1 MATAVIRTGGK
12 QYRVA
17 EGETLV
23 VERLEGDPGTKV
35 EFGEVLMLSGDT
47 VKVGKPIVAGAKVSG
62 EIVEQGRG
70 EKLTI
75 FKFKRRKK
83 YRRKMGHRQE
93 LTSVK
98 ITGISG

>member
-17 EGETLV
+17 EGDTLV
-23 VERLEGDPGTKV
+23 VERLEGDPGKKV
-35 EFGEVLMLSGDT
+35 EFTDVLMVAGDSI
-47 VKVGKPIVAGAKVSG
+47 KVGKPTVAGAKVSA

-70 EKLTI
+70 EKITS

-83 YRRKMGHRQE
+83 YHRKMGHRQE
-93 LTSVK
+93 LTAVK
-98 ITGISG
+98 ITGIQG

>member
-17 EGETLV
+17 EGDTLV
-23 VERLEGDPGTKV
+23 VEYLVGDPGTKV
-35 EFGEVLMLSGDT
+35 EFTDVLLLSGDS
-47 VKVGKPIVAGAKVSG
+47 VKVGKPTVAGAKVSG
-62 EIVEQGRG
+62 EILEQGRG
-70 EKLTI
+70 EKITS